1 MASAGVLVTVPGG
14 FEVGDPGNSTPTL
27 SSDVRPH
34 LIEASPSHRL
44 NADKTTFPLK
54 PTSRVPR
61 INKIKIETDY
71 LV

>member
-1 MASAGVLVTVPGG
+1 VAVPGG
-14 FEVGDPGNSTPTL
+14 FKVGDPGIAL
-27 SSDVRPH
+27 RRASD

-44 NADKTTFPLK
+44 NAGKTTFPLK